1 MENLL
6 RKANNNQKGI
16 NMRSILVA
24 LVFGF
29 FVSAVVYAQDK
40 TDKNCCS
47 TEKCKT
53 SMSKMCDVP
62 DEASVSS
69 YEKDDM
75 MASIQG
81 DNKNKKVEKNLNSTD
96 KNMKKDKMKSKS
108 SEDGCCSPD
117 KKKTEKVKTS
127 N

>member
-1 MENLL
+1 MN
-6 RKANNNQKGI
+6 
-16 NMRSILVA
+16 SFLVA
-24 LVFGF
+24 LLFGL
-29 FVSAVVYAQDK
+29 FVSAGVYAQDK
-40 TDKNCCS
+40 TDKSCCS
-47 TEKCKT
+47 SEKSET

-62 DEASVSS
+62 DEVSVSS
-69 YEKDDM
+69 NEKDDM

-81 DNKNKKVEKNLNSTD
+81 DDKNKKVEKNMKSTD

-117 KKKTEKVKTS
+117 KKKSEKVKAS